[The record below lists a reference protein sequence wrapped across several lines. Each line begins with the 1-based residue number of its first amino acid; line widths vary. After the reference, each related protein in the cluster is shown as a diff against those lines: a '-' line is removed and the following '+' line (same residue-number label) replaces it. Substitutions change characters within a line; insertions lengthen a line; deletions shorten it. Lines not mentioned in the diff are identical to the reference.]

1 MDGKFLVDVIAKV
14 ILTLAGVVTIYA
26 VGNTVINLIL

>member
-1 MDGKFLVDVIAKV
+1 MDGKFLVDIIAKV
-14 ILTLAGVVTIYA
+14 VLTLAGVVTIYE

>member
-14 ILTLAGVVTIYA
+14 VLTLAGVVTIYEI
-26 VGNTVINLIL
+26 GNTVIQLL